1 MVLDKRQNLPN
12 HHAAEKRKPS
22 SLKKCKQ
29 RNLFQHRGYTVWDAG
44 VQYEP
49 NRHIKV
55 GLNINN
61 LTDKRYYESYAN
73 RGTNQGHFYGEPRN
87 VTLNFKWTM

>member
-1 MVLDKRQNLPN
+1 MQSKSSPITVNN
-12 HHAAEKRKPS
+12 RKQYLS
-22 SLKKCKQ
+22 
-29 RNLFQHRGYTVWDAG
+29 GYTVWDAG

-61 LTDKRYYESYAN
+61 LTNKRYYESYAN